1 MRLLSVSL
9 SLSLSLSLFV
19 CRRRRRRKQ
28 TKKKKKK
35 KKRDAGVV
43 VVVVVLGG
51 AVPVETVRRLVPGSG
66 EVLETIRGADS
77 ETGIGRP
84 AGNRADAAEIPLPEL
99 LEERANLGER

>member
-1 MRLLSVSL
+1 MPR
-9 SLSLSLSLFV
+9 
-19 CRRRRRRKQ
+19 
-28 TKKKKKK
+28 
-35 KKRDAGVV
+35 
-43 VVVVVLGG
+43 
-51 AVPVETVRRLVPGSG
+51 SG

>member
-1 MRLLSVSL
+1 M
-9 SLSLSLSLFV
+9 

-28 TKKKKKK
+28 TKKKKKKK

-51 AVPVETVRRLVPGSG
+51 AVPVETVRRLVPGLS

-77 ETGIGRP
+77 ETDFDALP
-84 AGNRADAAEIPLPEL
+84 ETELDAAEIPLPEL

>member
-1 MRLLSVSL
+1 M
-9 SLSLSLSLFV
+9 

-28 TKKKKKK
+28 TKKKKKKKKK

-51 AVPVETVRRLVPGSG
+51 AVPVETVRRLVPRSG